1 MHDLSETHIIYIY
14 IYTHIFVNSDSQDTI
29 LEKTMLYRNRS

>member
-1 MHDLSETHIIYIY
+1 MIYQKHILY